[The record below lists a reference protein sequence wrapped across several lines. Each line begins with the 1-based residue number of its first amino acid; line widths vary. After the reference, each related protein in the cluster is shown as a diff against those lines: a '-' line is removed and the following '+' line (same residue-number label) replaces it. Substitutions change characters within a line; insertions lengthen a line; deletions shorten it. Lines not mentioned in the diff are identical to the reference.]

1 MTSVSRRPPGQSDE
15 AHGDSGSVV
24 SARFVAKWQPSSGNV
39 AEEYSSGNVAE
50 EYCIYPHERD
60 PCVKLVPS
68 VKFSLASHVSGAG
81 WREDVQGT
89 SRSFGTAA
97 IWGRVSPM
105 GDYLVQCLLTPRTD

>member
-1 MTSVSRRPPGQSDE
+1 MTSVSRRPPRQSDE

-24 SARFVAKWQPSSGNV
+24 SARFMAKWHP
-39 AEEYSSGNVAE
+39 SSGNVAE